1 MSLETLFVFYN
12 EPSEAVK
19 LEFKMKRD
27 PLQPKANSGCVRT
40 PSSELEQRGPVEAV
54 EGGVER

>member
-1 MSLETLFVFYN
+1 M
-12 EPSEAVK
+12 K
-19 LEFKMKRD
+19 LEFKTKRD

-54 EGGVER
+54 EGGVVR